1 MKIKVLSI
9 IAIALSTILTS
20 SCIVPNIFTEKN
32 NGYAPEDV
40 SGMCLRV
47 ENEYKLSF
55 TSNDS
60 VNSNESS
67 TYVSNGNVITAK
79 FARYRKTGDNTAEV
93 SCTYDFIFTNLNG
106 YAHTEY
112 ITFYLTF
119 DSANSGSCRNDT
131 GTFYNF
137 TMN

>member
-9 IAIALSTILTS
+9 IAIALSAILTS
-20 SCIVPNIFTEKN
+20 SCIAPNIFPEKN
-32 NGYAPEDV
+32 NGCAPEDV

-67 TYVSNGNVITAK
+67 TYVSNGNVITVK
-79 FARYRKTGDNTAEV
+79 FARYRKTGDNTAEI
-93 SCTYDFIFTNLNG
+93 SCTYDYIFTNLNG

-112 ITFYLTF
+112 ISFYLTF
-119 DSANSGSCRNDT
+119 DSANAGSCRSDS

-137 TMN
+137 TIN

>member
-1 MKIKVLSI
+1 MKPKVLTI
-9 IAIALSTILTS
+9 IIIALSAILTS
-20 SCIVPNIFTEKN
+20 SCIATNIFPEKN

-40 SGMCLRV
+40 SGMCLCV

-67 TYVSNGNVITAK
+67 TYVSNGNIITVK
-79 FARYRKTGDNTAEV
+79 SARYRKTGDNTAEI
-93 SCTYDFIFTNLNG
+93 SCTYDYIFTNPNG

-112 ITFYLTF
+112 DKFYLTF
-119 DSANSGSCRNDT
+119 DSGNTGSCRSDS